1 MNIGEAN
8 AAMRV
13 LDFIAGDVDH
23 EDETTRAAVAKDCLW
38 LQTRARA
45 ALAAGRTETEAEW
58 DAHLCRVTFE
68 PT

>member
-1 MNIGEAN
+1 MNIGEAA

-13 LDFIAGDVDH
+13 LDFLAGDIDH

-45 ALAAGRTETEAEW
+45 ALHAGRTESEAEW
-58 DAHLCRVTFE
+58 DELLCNVTFE
-68 PT
+68 GT